1 MVAGFSR
8 VRGRCG
14 PGEVGHRISFGE
26 EGRKTGAVETRI
38 VLVRHGRTA
47 WNLDYRY
54 QGRSDVPCDE
64 QGLEQTRRAVAR
76 LAGWRPEAV
85 FTSPLRRARCLA
97 EGLTD
102 ALGQEGPVVDPR
114 LTELDFGDWEGLTV
128 QEIQER
134 YQEAYSRWR
143 LAPFDS
149 SPPGGER
156 AEEIEGRIGAFL
168 REARLDR
175 FARCVVVG
183 HGYSLRVLAAL
194 LLRAGRCGCVWRMRL
209 DNGSLSAVDLWKEI
223 PLLAFSNDTLHLHL
237 PEDHPPLPLP
247 R

>member
-1 MVAGFSR
+1 M
-8 VRGRCG
+8 
-14 PGEVGHRISFGE
+14 
-26 EGRKTGAVETRI
+26 ETRI
-38 VLVRHGRTA
+38 VFVRHGRTS
-47 WNLDYRY
+47 WNQDYRY
-54 QGRSDVPCDE
+54 QGRTDIPCDAE
-64 QGLEQTRRAVAR
+64 GWEQTRKAASR
-76 LAGWRPEAV
+76 LAAWEPEAV
-85 FTSPLRRARCLA
+85 FSSPLVRARCLA
-97 EGLTD
+97 QTLTES
-102 ALGQEGPVVDPR
+102 LGAEAPRVDEA

-194 LLRAGRCGCVWRMRL
+194 LLQAGRCGCVWRMRL